1 MWKPQTILFENA
13 DGSQT
18 AEQVS
23 LKSLDFGKAMGGLA
37 IVIAIP
43 LVLWVGFVI
52 LKNR

>member
-18 AEQVS
+18 PEQVS
-23 LKSLDFGKAMGGLA
+23 VPWDYGKAMGGLA